1 MGMGGRRW
9 ALGSW
14 GELGCFGSM
23 IGGIPVLGCL
33 TARPPIPPRGAP
45 QSDKKD
51 EVRRKWGRMP
61 PRMKRKRRIV
71 VLFDID
77 GTLLDTHGFGRE
89 AFIRALA
96 QVTGERDELGYVSFA
111 GNTDRNVLN
120 QVMAERGLR
129 LGEGE
134 IRRIFELVAE
144 ELRGLLRENPAQE
157 VAGAG
162 KFLAALAGEGAALG
176 LVTGN
181 IRSCAYLKLGS
192 VGFDGYFGFGGFGDE
207 HAERAKIGRSALAE
221 ARAAGIEVPEGGI
234 CLVGDTPYDVAA
246 GLALGVPVLG
256 VAAGKFGVDELL
268 AAGAS
273 LAVADYSDADRVLG
287 WLAGTL
293 K

>member
-1 MGMGGRRW
+1 M
-9 ALGSW
+9 
-14 GELGCFGSM
+14 
-23 IGGIPVLGCL
+23 
-33 TARPPIPPRGAP
+33 
-45 QSDKKD
+45 
-51 EVRRKWGRMP
+51 
-61 PRMKRKRRIV
+61 

-134 IRRIFELVAE
+134 IRRIFELVAQ

-162 KFLAALAGEGAALG
+162 RFLAALAGEGAALG

-181 IRSCAYLKLGS
+181 IRACAYLKLGS

-221 ARAAGIEVPEGGI
+221 AAAAGIEVPEGGI

-256 VAAGKFGVDELL
+256 VAAGKFGVEELL

-273 LAVADYSDADRVLG
+273 LAVADYSDSERALG
-287 WLAGTL
+287 WLAGAL